1 MGAGGIVL
9 IIVVILA
16 VIGIAWLLFW
26 WLYDRASKEMSFVRT
41 GLGGEKVVMNS
52 GAFVLPV
59 LHSTTP
65 VNMKTMLLDIARGNE
80 QALITRDRM
89 RVNVTAEFFVR
100 VRPNADAIAAAA
112 QSLGSRTLDMEQLR
126 PLLEGKFVDAL
137 RAVAAERDMQQLHE
151 QRIAFVQSV
160 RDALAEEIVHNGLE
174 LESISLTGLDQAS
187 REYFNPNNAFDA
199 EGLTK
204 LTAEIETRR
213 RARNE
218 IEQDAEVA
226 IQEKNLEA
234 ERLKLEI
241 GKQEEHARL
250 QQQKEIALRRAEQ
263 KSEIA
268 AAEAERDRHVE
279 ESRVNA
285 REQTELTQ
293 ITSERIVSEARLD
306 SEQKVREHEIARDAT
321 IELARFDRDIS
332 VAERSKDQ
340 SRAQAEAATARAEA
354 VRAGEAVTTVREV
367 ERAERQKAI
376 ELVAARQ
383 EAERSAIGEVVS
395 AEARR
400 QAAAEQAETNHIQT
414 ESEANR
420 VRLLALADADA
431 EKQRAE
437 AADVRSAI
445 EAKAQRAMHEAD
457 TALTPE
463 LIELKVKMAIIE
475 RLREIIGE
483 TVKPLENIEGIK
495 IVHVDG
501 LGGGSGVSSERR
513 RHTRQLRRATD
524 RQRAQIPGSG
534 PHHRC
539 AAQGDRHA
547 GRRPQPPCRH
557 TGSPVQSAHRPG
569 LA

>member
-9 IIVVILA
+9 IIVAILA
-16 VIGIAWLLFW
+16 AIGIVWLLFW
-26 WLYDRASKEMSFVRT
+26 WLYERASKEMSFVRT

-59 LHSTTP
+59 LHNTTA
-65 VNMKTMLLDIARGNE
+65 VNMKTLLLDLARADE
-80 QALITRDRM
+80 HALITRDRM
-89 RVNVTAEFFVR
+89 RVNVAAEFFVR
-100 VRPNADAIAAAA
+100 VRPDAGAIAAAA
-112 QSLGSRTLDMEQLR
+112 QTLGSKTLDAERLR

-151 QRIAFVQSV
+151 QRIAFVQTV
-160 RDALAEEIVHNGLE
+160 RDALAAEIVHNGLE

-241 GKQEEHARL
+241 AKQEEHARL
-250 QQQKEIALRRAEQ
+250 QQQKEIALRRAQQ

-268 AAEAERDRHVE
+268 SGEAERDRHVD

-285 REQTELTQ
+285 REQIELTQ
-293 ITSERIVSEARLD
+293 ITSERIVDEARLD
-306 SEQKVREHEIARDAT
+306 SEQKVREREIARDAT
-321 IELARFDRDIS
+321 IELARFERDIS

-340 SRAQAEAATARAEA
+340 SRAQADAETARSEA
-354 VRAGEAVTTVREV
+354 VRASETVTTVREV

-383 EAERSAIGEVVS
+383 EAERTAIDVVVS

-400 QAAAEQAETNHIQT
+400 QAAAEQAETNQIQT

-420 VRLLALADADA
+420 VRLLALAEADA
-431 EKQRAE
+431 EKQRAD
-437 AADVRSAI
+437 AADVRSAV
-445 EAKAQRAMHEAD
+445 EARAQRAMHEAD

-463 LIELKVKMAIIE
+463 LIELKVRMAIVE

-501 LGGGSGVSSERR
+501 LGAGSSGSGGSGGGGPGNYAE
-513 RHTRQLRRATD
+513 QLTD
-524 RQRAQIPGSG
+524 SALRYRAQAPIVDALLKEIGMPGADPG
-534 PHHRC
+534 RL
-539 AAQGDRHA
+539 ADMLDRLSS
-547 GRRPQPPCRH
+547 PPAD
-557 TGSPVQSAHRPG
+557 PD
-569 LA
+569 

>member
-1 MGAGGIVL
+1 MDAGGIVL
-9 IIVVILA
+9 IIVAILA

-26 WLYDRASKEMSFVRT
+26 WLYERASKEMSFVRT

-59 LHSTTP
+59 LHNTTA
-65 VNMKTMLLDIARGNE
+65 VNMKTLLLDLARANE
-80 QALITRDRM
+80 HALITRDRM
-89 RVNVTAEFFVR
+89 RVNVAAEFFVR
-100 VRPNADAIAAAA
+100 VRPDAEAIAAAA
-112 QSLGSRTLDMEQLR
+112 QTLGSKTLDAEQLR

-137 RAVAAERDMQQLHE
+137 RAVAAEREMQQLHE
-151 QRIAFVQSV
+151 QRIAFVQTV
-160 RDALAEEIVHNGLE
+160 RDALAAEIVHNGLE

-241 GKQEEHARL
+241 AKQEEHARL
-250 QQQKEIALRRAEQ
+250 QQQKEIALRRAQQ

-268 AAEAERDRHVE
+268 AGEAERDRHVD

-285 REQTELTQ
+285 REQIELTQ
-293 ITSERIVSEARLD
+293 ITSERIVDEARLD
-306 SEQKVREHEIARDAT
+306 SEQKVREREIARDAT
-321 IELARFDRDIS
+321 IELARFARDIS

-340 SRAQAEAATARAEA
+340 SRAQADAETVRSEA
-354 VRAGEAVTTVREV
+354 VRASETVTTVREV

-383 EAERSAIGEVVS
+383 EAERTAIDVVVS

-400 QAAAEQAETNHIQT
+400 QAAAEQAETNQIQT
-414 ESEANR
+414 ESEASR
-420 VRLLALADADA
+420 VRLLALAEAEA
-431 EKQRAE
+431 EKQRAA
-437 AADVRSAI
+437 AADVRSAV

-457 TALTPE
+457 SALTPE
-463 LIELKVKMAIIE
+463 LIELKVRMAIIE
-475 RLREIIGE
+475 RLQEIIGE

-501 LGGGSGVSSERR
+501 LGAGSSGSGGGGGGGPGNYAE
-513 RHTRQLRRATD
+513 QLTD
-524 RQRAQIPGSG
+524 SALRYRAQAPIIDALLKEIGMPGADPS
-534 PHHRC
+534 RL
-539 AAQGDRHA
+539 ADMLDRLSN
-547 GRRPQPPCRH
+547 PPAD
-557 TGSPVQSAHRPG
+557 PD
-569 LA
+569 

>member
-16 VIGIAWLLFW
+16 VIGIAWLMFW
-26 WLYDRASKEMSFVRT
+26 WLYERASKEMSFVRT

-59 LHSTTP
+59 LHNTTP
-65 VNMKTMLLDIARGNE
+65 VNMKTLLLDLARGNE
-80 QALITRDRM
+80 HALITRDRM

-100 VRPNADAIAAAA
+100 VRPDAKAIAAAA
-112 QSLGSRTLDMEQLR
+112 QTLGSKTLDAEQLR

-137 RAVAAERDMQQLHE
+137 RSVAAERDMQQLHE
-151 QRIAFVQSV
+151 QRIAFVQAV

-174 LESISLTGLDQAS
+174 LESISLTGLDQTS

-234 ERLKLEI
+234 ERVKLDI
-241 GKQEEHARL
+241 ARQEEHARL
-250 QQQKEIALRRAEQ
+250 QQQKEIAIQRAHQ

-268 AAEAERDRHVE
+268 AEEAERDRHVE

-285 REQTELTQ
+285 REQIDLTQ

-321 IELARFDRDIS
+321 IELARFERDIS
-332 VAERSKDQ
+332 VAKRSKDQ
-340 SRAQAEAATARAEA
+340 SRAQADAETARSEA
-354 VRAGEAVTTVREV
+354 VRASETVTTVREV

-376 ELVAARQ
+376 ELVSARQ
-383 EAERSAIGEVVS
+383 EAERAAIDVVVS

-420 VRLLALADADA
+420 VRLLALAEAEAD
-431 EKQRAE
+431 KQRSD
-437 AADVRSAI
+437 AADVRSAV
-445 EAKAQRAMHEAD
+445 EAKALRAMHEAD

-475 RLREIIGE
+475 RLRDIIGE
-483 TVKPLENIEGIK
+483 SVKPLENIEGIK

-501 LGGGSGVSSERR
+501 LGAGSTGSGGSGGEPGNYAE
-513 RHTRQLRRATD
+513 QLTD
-524 RQRAQIPGSG
+524 SALRYRAQAPIIDALLKEIGMPGTDPS
-534 PHHRC
+534 RL
-539 AAQGDRHA
+539 ADMLDRLSN
-547 GRRPQPPCRH
+547 PPAD
-557 TGSPVQSAHRPG
+557 TD
-569 LA
+569 

>member
-1 MGAGGIVL
+1 MGAGGIIL
-9 IIVVILA
+9 IIAVILA

-26 WLYDRASKEMSFVRT
+26 WLYERASKEMSFVRT
-41 GLGGEKVVMNS
+41 GVGGEKVVMNS

-59 LHSTTP
+59 LHNTTA
-65 VNMKTMLLDIARGNE
+65 VNMKTMRLDLARE
-80 QALITRDRM
+80 KDQALITRDRM
-89 RVNVTAEFFVR
+89 RVNVAAEFFVR
-100 VRPNADAIAAAA
+100 VRPDAEAIAAAA
-112 QSLGSRTLDMEQLR
+112 QSLGSKTLDAEQLR

-137 RAVAAERDMQQLHE
+137 RAVAAERDMQTLHE
-151 QRIAFVQSV
+151 QRIAFVRSV
-160 RDALAEEIVHNGLE
+160 REASAREIESNGLE

-234 ERLKLEI
+234 ERLKLEVA
-241 GKQEEHARL
+241 KQEEHARL
-250 QQQKEIALRRAEQ
+250 QQQKEIAIRRAQQ

-268 AAEAERDRHVE
+268 AEEAERDRLTE

-285 REQTELTQ
+285 REQIELTQ
-293 ITSERIVSEARLD
+293 ITFERIVAEARLD
-306 SEQKVREHEIARDAT
+306 SEQVVREREVARDASV
-321 IELARFDRDIS
+321 ELARFERDIT
-332 VAERSKDQ
+332 VARRSTDQ
-340 SRAQAEAATARAEA
+340 SRAQADAETARSQA
-354 VRAGEAVTTVREV
+354 VKASEAVTTVREV

-383 EAERSAIGEVVS
+383 EAERAAIDVVVS

-400 QAAAEQAETNHIQT
+400 QVAAEQAEASHIQT
-414 ESEANR
+414 ESEVNR
-420 VRLLALADADA
+420 LRLLATAEADA
-431 EKQRAE
+431 EKQRAG
-437 AADVRSAI
+437 AADVRSAV
-445 EAKAQRAMHEAD
+445 EAKAKRALHEAD
-457 TALTPE
+457 TALTPA

-475 RLREIIGE
+475 RLQDIIGE

-501 LGGGSGVSSERR
+501 LGAGASGGGDGRPGNYAE
-513 RHTRQLRRATD
+513 QLTD
-524 RQRAQIPGSG
+524 SALRYRAQAPIVDALLKEIGMPGADPG
-534 PHHRC
+534 RL
-539 AAQGDRHA
+539 ADLLDRLSRQA
-547 GRRPQPPCRH
+547 GE
-557 TGSPVQSAHRPG
+557 SD
-569 LA
+569 

>member
-9 IIVVILA
+9 IIVAILA

-59 LHSTTP
+59 LHNTTP

-100 VRPNADAIAAAA
+100 VRPNAEAIAAAA
-112 QSLGSRTLDMEQLR
+112 QTLGSKTLDMGQLR

-234 ERLKLEI
+234 ERVKLDI
-241 GKQEEHARL
+241 AKQEEHARL
-250 QQQKEIALRRAEQ
+250 QQQKEIAIQRAQQ

-268 AAEAERDRHVE
+268 AEEAERDRHVE

-285 REQTELTQ
+285 REQIELTQ

-306 SEQKVREHEIARDAT
+306 SEQKVREREIARDAT
-321 IELARFDRDIS
+321 IELARFERDIS
-332 VAERSKDQ
+332 VSERSRDQ
-340 SRAQAEAATARAEA
+340 SSAQAAAETARAEA
-354 VRAGEAVTTVREV
+354 VRAGETVTTVREV

-383 EAERSAIGEVVS
+383 EAERTAIGVVVS

-400 QAAAEQAETNHIQT
+400 QEAAEQAETNQIQT

-420 VRLLALADADA
+420 VRLLALAEADA
-431 EKQRAE
+431 EKQRAD
-437 AADVRSAI
+437 AADVRSAV

-475 RLREIIGE
+475 RLQEIIGE

-501 LGGGSGVSSERR
+501 LGGGSGGSGGDGGVPGNYAE
-513 RHTRQLRRATD
+513 QLTD
-524 RQRAQIPGSG
+524 SALRYRAQAPIIDALLREIGMPGADPS
-534 PHHRC
+534 RL
-539 AAQGDRHA
+539 ADILNRLSS
-547 GRRPQPPCRH
+547 PPED
-557 TGSPVQSAHRPG
+557 AD
-569 LA
+569 

>member
-59 LHSTTP
+59 LHNTTP

-100 VRPNADAIAAAA
+100 VRPNAEAIAAAA
-112 QSLGSRTLDMEQLR
+112 QSLGSRTLDMAQLR

-306 SEQKVREHEIARDAT
+306 SEQKVREHEIARDST

-340 SRAQAEAATARAEA
+340 SRAQAEAETARAEA

-437 AADVRSAI
+437 AADVRSAV

-475 RLREIIGE
+475 RLQEIIGE

-501 LGGGSGVSSERR
+501 LGGGSGVSRNDGGVPGNYAE
-513 RHTRQLRRATD
+513 QLTD
-524 RQRAQIPGSG
+524 SALRYRAQAPIVDALLKEIGMPGAD
-534 PHHRC
+534 PNRL
-539 AAQGDRHA
+539 ADILDRLSD
-547 GRRPQPPCRH
+547 PPAD
-557 TGSPVQSAHRPG
+557 PD
-569 LA
+569 

>member
-9 IIVVILA
+9 IVVVILA

-59 LHSTTP
+59 LHNTTP
-65 VNMKTMLLDIARGNE
+65 VSMKTMLLDIARGNE

-100 VRPNADAIAAAA
+100 VRPSAEAIAAAA

-306 SEQKVREHEIARDAT
+306 SEQKVREHEIARDST

-340 SRAQAEAATARAEA
+340 SRAQAEAETARAEA
-354 VRAGEAVTTVREV
+354 VRAGEAVATVREV

-420 VRLLALADADA
+420 LRLLALAEADA

-437 AADVRSAI
+437 AADVRSAV

-463 LIELKVKMAIIE
+463 LIELKVRMAIIE

-501 LGGGSGVSSERR
+501 LGAGSTGSGSDGGVQSNYAE
-513 RHTRQLRRATD
+513 QLTD
-524 RQRAQIPGSG
+524 SALRYRAQAPIIDALLKEIGMPGAD
-534 PHHRC
+534 PNRL
-539 AAQGDRHA
+539 ADMLDRLSS
-547 GRRPQPPCRH
+547 QPADPD
-557 TGSPVQSAHRPG
+557 
-569 LA
+569 

>member
-59 LHSTTP
+59 LHNTTP

-100 VRPNADAIAAAA
+100 VRPSAEAIGAAA
-112 QSLGSRTLDMEQLR
+112 QTLGSRTLDMEQLR

-160 RDALAEEIVHNGLE
+160 RDGLAEEIVHNGLE

-241 GKQEEHARL
+241 GKQEEQARL

-293 ITSERIVSEARLD
+293 ITSERIVSEARPRFGA
-306 SEQKVREHEIARDAT
+306 EGARARD
-321 IELARFDRDIS
+321 
-332 VAERSKDQ
+332 
-340 SRAQAEAATARAEA
+340 
-354 VRAGEAVTTVREV
+354 
-367 ERAERQKAI
+367 
-376 ELVAARQ
+376 
-383 EAERSAIGEVVS
+383 
-395 AEARR
+395 
-400 QAAAEQAETNHIQT
+400 
-414 ESEANR
+414 
-420 VRLLALADADA
+420 
-431 EKQRAE
+431 
-437 AADVRSAI
+437 
-445 EAKAQRAMHEAD
+445 
-457 TALTPE
+457 
-463 LIELKVKMAIIE
+463 
-475 RLREIIGE
+475 
-483 TVKPLENIEGIK
+483 
-495 IVHVDG
+495 
-501 LGGGSGVSSERR
+501 
-513 RHTRQLRRATD
+513 
-524 RQRAQIPGSG
+524 
-534 PHHRC
+534 
-539 AAQGDRHA
+539 
-547 GRRPQPPCRH
+547 RP
-557 TGSPVQSAHRPG
+557 
-569 LA
+569 

>member
-9 IIVVILA
+9 IIVAILA
-16 VIGIAWLLFW
+16 AIGIVWLLFW
-26 WLYDRASKEMSFVRT
+26 WLYERASKEMSFVRT

-59 LHSTTP
+59 LHNTTA
-65 VNMKTMLLDIARGNE
+65 VNMKTLLLDLARADE
-80 QALITRDRM
+80 HALITRDRM
-89 RVNVTAEFFVR
+89 RVNVAAEFFVR
-100 VRPNADAIAAAA
+100 VRPDAGAIAAAA
-112 QSLGSRTLDMEQLR
+112 QTLGSKTLDAERLR

-151 QRIAFVQSV
+151 QRIAFVQTV
-160 RDALAEEIVHNGLE
+160 RDALAAEIVHNGLE

-241 GKQEEHARL
+241 AKQEEHARL
-250 QQQKEIALRRAEQ
+250 QQQKEIALRRAQQ

-268 AAEAERDRHVE
+268 SGEAERDRHVD

-285 REQTELTQ
+285 REQIELTQ
-293 ITSERIVSEARLD
+293 ITSERIVDEARLD
-306 SEQKVREHEIARDAT
+306 SEQKVREREIARDAT
-321 IELARFDRDIS
+321 IELARFERDIS

-340 SRAQAEAATARAEA
+340 SRAQADAETARSDA
-354 VRAGEAVTTVREV
+354 VRASETVTTVREV

-383 EAERSAIGEVVS
+383 EAERTAIDVVVS

-400 QAAAEQAETNHIQT
+400 QAAAEQAETNQIQT

-420 VRLLALADADA
+420 VRLLALAEADA
-431 EKQRAE
+431 EKQRAD
-437 AADVRSAI
+437 AADVRSAV
-445 EAKAQRAMHEAD
+445 EARAQRAMHEAD

-463 LIELKVKMAIIE
+463 LIELKVRMAIVE

-501 LGGGSGVSSERR
+501 LGAGSSGSGGSGGGPGNYAE
-513 RHTRQLRRATD
+513 QLTD
-524 RQRAQIPGSG
+524 SALRYRAQAPIVDALLKEIGMPGADPG
-534 PHHRC
+534 RL
-539 AAQGDRHA
+539 ADMLDRLSS
-547 GRRPQPPCRH
+547 PPAD
-557 TGSPVQSAHRPG
+557 PD
-569 LA
+569 

>member
-9 IIVVILA
+9 IVVAVLA

-59 LHSTTP
+59 LHNTTP

-80 QALITRDRM
+80 HALITRDRM

-100 VRPNADAIAAAA
+100 VRPDAEAIAAAA
-112 QSLGSRTLDMEQLR
+112 QTLGSKTLDADQLR

-151 QRIAFVQSV
+151 QRIAFVQTV

-234 ERLKLEI
+234 ERVKLDI
-241 GKQEEHARL
+241 ARQEEHARL
-250 QQQKEIALRRAEQ
+250 QQQKEIAIQRAQQ

-268 AAEAERDRHVE
+268 AEEAERDRHVE

-285 REQTELTQ
+285 REQIELTQ

-306 SEQKVREHEIARDAT
+306 SEQKVREHEIGRDAT
-321 IELARFDRDIS
+321 IELARFERDIS

-340 SRAQAEAATARAEA
+340 SSAQAAAETARAEA
-354 VRAGEAVTTVREV
+354 VRASETVTTVREV
-367 ERAERQKAI
+367 ERAERHKAI

-383 EAERSAIGEVVS
+383 EAERTAIDVVVS

-400 QAAAEQAETNHIQT
+400 QAAAEQAETSQIQT

-420 VRLLALADADA
+420 VRLLALAEADA
-431 EKQRAE
+431 EKQRVD
-437 AADVRSAI
+437 AAGLRSAV
-445 EAKAQRAMHEAD
+445 EAKARRAMHEAD

-463 LIELKVKMAIIE
+463 LIELKVRMAIIE
-475 RLREIIGE
+475 RLQEIIGE
-483 TVKPLENIEGIK
+483 SVKPLENIEGIK

-501 LGGGSGVSSERR
+501 LGGGSGGGRSEGGAPGNYAE
-513 RHTRQLRRATD
+513 QLTD
-524 RQRAQIPGSG
+524 SALRYRAQAPIVDALLKEIGMPGAD
-534 PHHRC
+534 P
-539 AAQGDRHA
+539 DRLA
-547 GRRPQPPCRH
+547 DILDRLSNPPAD
-557 TGSPVQSAHRPG
+557 PE
-569 LA
+569 

>member
-26 WLYDRASKEMSFVRT
+26 WLYERASKEMSFVRT
-41 GLGGEKVVMNS
+41 GLGGEKVVMSS
-52 GAFVLPV
+52 GALVLPV
-59 LHSTTP
+59 LHNTTP
-65 VNMKTMLLDIARGNE
+65 VNMKTLLLDLTRENE
-80 QALITRDRM
+80 HALITRDRM

-100 VRPNADAIAAAA
+100 VRPNAEAIAAAA
-112 QSLGSRTLDMEQLR
+112 QTLGSKTLDAEQLR

-151 QRIAFVQSV
+151 QRIAFVQTV

-241 GKQEEHARL
+241 AKQEEHARL
-250 QQQKEIALRRAEQ
+250 QQQKEIALRRALQ

-268 AAEAERDRHVE
+268 AGDAERDRHVE

-285 REQTELTQ
+285 REQIELTQ
-293 ITSERIVSEARLD
+293 ITSERIVNEARLD

-321 IELARFDRDIS
+321 VELARFERDIS

-340 SRAQAEAATARAEA
+340 SRAQAAAETARSEA
-354 VRAGEAVTTVREV
+354 VRASETVTTVREV

-376 ELVAARQ
+376 ELVTARQ
-383 EAERSAIGEVVS
+383 EAERTAIGVVVS

-400 QAAAEQAETNHIQT
+400 QAASEQAETNQIQT
-414 ESEANR
+414 ESEASR
-420 VRLLALADADA
+420 VRLLALAEADA
-431 EKQRAE
+431 EKQRAD
-437 AADVRSAI
+437 AADVRSAV

-463 LIELKVKMAIIE
+463 LIELKVRMAIIE
-475 RLREIIGE
+475 RLQEIIGE

-501 LGGGSGVSSERR
+501 FGSGSGGSRSDDGGSGNYAE
-513 RHTRQLRRATD
+513 QLTD
-524 RQRAQIPGSG
+524 SALRYRAQAPIVDALLKEIGMPGAD
-534 PHHRC
+534 PNRL
-539 AAQGDRHA
+539 ADILDRLSN
-547 GRRPQPPCRH
+547 PPAD
-557 TGSPVQSAHRPG
+557 PD
-569 LA
+569 

>member
-9 IIVVILA
+9 IIVAILA

-26 WLYDRASKEMSFVRT
+26 WLYERASKEMSFVRT

-59 LHSTTP
+59 LHNTTP
-65 VNMKTMLLDIARGNE
+65 VNMKTLLLDLARANE
-80 QALITRDRM
+80 HALITRDRM

-100 VRPNADAIAAAA
+100 VRPNAEAIAAAA
-112 QSLGSRTLDMEQLR
+112 QTLGSKTLDAEQLR

-151 QRIAFVQSV
+151 QRIAFVQTV

-187 REYFNPNNAFDA
+187 REHFNPNNAFDA

-241 GKQEEHARL
+241 AKQEEHARL
-250 QQQKEIALRRAEQ
+250 QQQKEIAIRRAQQ

-268 AAEAERDRHVE
+268 EGEAERDRHVD

-285 REQTELTQ
+285 REQIELTQ

-306 SEQKVREHEIARDAT
+306 SEQKVREREIARDAT
-321 IELARFDRDIS
+321 IELARFERDIS

-340 SRAQAEAATARAEA
+340 SRAQAEAETARSET
-354 VRAGEAVTTVREV
+354 VRASETVTTVREV

-376 ELVAARQ
+376 ELVGARQ
-383 EAERSAIGEVVS
+383 EAERTAIDVVVS

-400 QAAAEQAETNHIQT
+400 QAAAEQAETNQIQT

-420 VRLLALADADA
+420 VRLLALAEADA
-431 EKQRAE
+431 EKQRAD
-437 AADVRSAI
+437 AADARSAV

-475 RLREIIGE
+475 RLQEIIGE

-495 IVHVDG
+495 IMHVDG
-501 LGGGSGVSSERR
+501 LGAGSGGSRGDGGGGPGNYAE
-513 RHTRQLRRATD
+513 QLTD
-524 RQRAQIPGSG
+524 SALRYRAQAPIVDALLKEIGMPGADPG
-534 PHHRC
+534 RL
-539 AAQGDRHA
+539 ADILDRLSN
-547 GRRPQPPCRH
+547 PPAD
-557 TGSPVQSAHRPG
+557 PD
-569 LA
+569 

>member
-9 IIVVILA
+9 IIVGILA

-59 LHSTTP
+59 LHNTTP

-100 VRPNADAIAAAA
+100 VRPNAEAIAAAA
-112 QSLGSRTLDMEQLR
+112 QTLGSKTLDMEQLR

-234 ERLKLEI
+234 ERVKLDI
-241 GKQEEHARL
+241 AKQEEHARL
-250 QQQKEIALRRAEQ
+250 QQQKEIAIQRAQQ

-268 AAEAERDRHVE
+268 AEEAERDRHVE

-285 REQTELTQ
+285 REQIELTQ

-306 SEQKVREHEIARDAT
+306 SEQKVREREIARDAT
-321 IELARFDRDIS
+321 IELARFERDIS
-332 VAERSKDQ
+332 VSERSRDQ
-340 SRAQAEAATARAEA
+340 SSAQAAADTARAEA
-354 VRAGEAVTTVREV
+354 VRASETVTTVREV

-383 EAERSAIGEVVS
+383 EAERTAIGVVVS

-400 QAAAEQAETNHIQT
+400 QAAAEQAETNQIQT
-414 ESEANR
+414 ESEAHR
-420 VRLLALADADA
+420 VRLLALAEADA
-431 EKQRAE
+431 EKQRAD
-437 AADVRSAI
+437 AADVRSAV

-475 RLREIIGE
+475 RLQEIIGE

-501 LGGGSGVSSERR
+501 LGGGSGGSGGDGGVPGNYAE
-513 RHTRQLRRATD
+513 QLTD
-524 RQRAQIPGSG
+524 SALRYRAQAPIIDALLKEIGMPGADPS
-534 PHHRC
+534 RL
-539 AAQGDRHA
+539 ADILNRLSS
-547 GRRPQPPCRH
+547 PPED
-557 TGSPVQSAHRPG
+557 AD
-569 LA
+569 

>member
-9 IIVVILA
+9 IIVAILA

-26 WLYDRASKEMSFVRT
+26 WLYTRASKEMSFVRT

-59 LHSTTP
+59 LHNTTP
-65 VNMKTMLLDIARGNE
+65 VNMKTMLLDIARGND

-89 RVNVTAEFFVR
+89 RVDVTAEFFVR
-100 VRPNADAIAAAA
+100 VRPTAEAIAAAA
-112 QSLGSRTLDMEQLR
+112 QTLGSKTLDAAQMR

-151 QRIAFVQSV
+151 QRIAFVQTV

-226 IQEKNLEA
+226 IQKKNLEA

-250 QQQKEIALRRAEQ
+250 QQQKEVALRRAQQ

-268 AAEAERDRHVE
+268 AGEAERDRHVE

-285 REQTELTQ
+285 REQIELTQ
-293 ITSERIVSEARLD
+293 ITSERIVNEARLD

-321 IELARFDRDIS
+321 IELARFERDIS

-340 SRAQAEAATARAEA
+340 SRAQAEAETARAEA
-354 VRAGEAVTTVREV
+354 VQAGETVTTVREV

-383 EAERSAIGEVVS
+383 EAERTAISVVVS

-414 ESEANR
+414 ESEAKR
-420 VRLLALADADA
+420 VRLLALAEADA
-431 EKQRAE
+431 EKQRAN
-437 AADVRSAI
+437 AADVRSAVA
-445 EAKAQRAMHEAD
+445 AKAQRAMHEAD
-457 TALTPE
+457 TALTPA

-475 RLREIIGE
+475 RLQEIIGE

-501 LGGGSGVSSERR
+501 LGGGSSGSRSNDGVPGNYAE
-513 RHTRQLRRATD
+513 QLTD
-524 RQRAQIPGSG
+524 SALRYRAQAPIIDTLLREIGMPGAD
-534 PHHRC
+534 PNRLPDIL
-539 AAQGDRHA
+539 DRLSN
-547 GRRPQPPCRH
+547 PPAD
-557 TGSPVQSAHRPG
+557 PD
-569 LA
+569 